1 MSKITKQRLE
11 IRNRKAHHSFIVME
25 KIEAGISL
33 VGSEIKSIRQGKI
46 SLGEGWVVITQNLE
60 AILEGVHI
68 NPYEQASFMN
78 HDPVRRR
85 KLLLH
90 KKELIKLANHLQ
102 SGGMTLVPLRVYETR
117 SLIKVEI
124 GLVRGKK
131 NFDKRESD
139 KQNSAKKEI
148 AVAMK
153 RHNQK

>member
-1 MSKITKQRLE
+1 M
-11 IRNRKAHHSFIVME
+11 
-25 KIEAGISL
+25 EAGISL
-33 VGSEIKSIRQGKI
+33 LGSEIKSIRQGKI
-46 SLGEGWVVITQNLE
+46 SLGEGWIVLTQNLE

-78 HDPVRRR
+78 HEPLRRR

-90 KKELIKLANHLQ
+90 KKELIKLSNRLQ

-131 NFDKRESD
+131 SFDKRESD
-139 KQNSAKKEI
+139 KQSSAKKEI
-148 AVAMK
+148 AVALK